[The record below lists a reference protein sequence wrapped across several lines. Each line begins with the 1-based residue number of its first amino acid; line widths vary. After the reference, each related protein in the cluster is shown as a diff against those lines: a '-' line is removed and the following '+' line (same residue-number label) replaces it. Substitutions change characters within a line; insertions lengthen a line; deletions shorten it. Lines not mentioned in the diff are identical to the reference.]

1 MKLKASIIKELLVLI
16 RDIPGL
22 IVLFIMP
29 AVMIIVVTLVQDSTV
44 QNLRGSNIEILYIDN
59 DHDILGKTLLDGLKM
74 SELFN
79 ITTGSFTEQ
88 DAKKQVAESNFKIAV
103 IIPKGTSDLIRN
115 QVKPYINSVFTGDT
129 VTNNDPF
136 KKTQIKIL
144 SDPTLKMTFRNAL
157 ISSLKTYTAK
167 IETSIML
174 LILAENLQEIT
185 GVKPEMKDEPIEAVE
200 FVEEF
205 AFENETN
212 ITPDSTQ
219 HNVPAWTMF
228 AMFFIVIPLAG
239 NMIQERNDG
248 SFLRLQTM
256 PGTYLTVLTG
266 KTTVYMLVTFLQF
279 IMMLAVG
286 IFILPALGLPKLNL
300 GSHLFA
306 LLFLGA
312 ASGLAATGYGVLV
325 GTFAETHEQ
334 SGVFGSISVIILAAL
349 GGVWY
354 PVYAMPAIM
363 QDISIISPLNWGL
376 NGFYEIFLKAGRFI
390 DIVEYSVALIVFFI
404 ITVALSYLIEKIKRL
419 NQ

>member
-88 DAKKQVAESNFKIAV
+88 DAKKQIAESNFKIAV

-129 VTNNDPF
+129 VTNNDPI

-174 LILAENLQEIT
+174 QILAENLQEIT